1 MPGVY
6 VAGDAGSN
14 TRSAAI
20 AVGTGARV
28 AKAIAVDLLL
38 ERAAPLRLA
47 A

>member
-1 MPGVY
+1 
-6 VAGDAGSN
+6 VAGDAGSS

-38 ERAAPLRLA
+38 ERAAPVRLA